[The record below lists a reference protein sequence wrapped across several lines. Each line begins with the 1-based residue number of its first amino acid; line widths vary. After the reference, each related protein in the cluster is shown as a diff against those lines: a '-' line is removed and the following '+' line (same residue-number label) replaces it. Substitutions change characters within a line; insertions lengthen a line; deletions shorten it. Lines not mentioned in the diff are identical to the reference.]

1 MPNIGP
7 TELLLILVIVVVLFG
22 AGRIA
27 RVGGEMG
34 EAVSSFR
41 RGLRKGEEEDAESN
55 PQDSD

>member
-55 PQDSD
+55 LQDSD

>member
-7 TELLLILVIVVVLFG
+7 TELLIVLVIVVILFG
-22 AGRIA
+22 AGRIS

-41 RGLRKGEEEDAESN
+41 RGLRKGEEEDAEGQ
-55 PQDSD
+55 QDAT

>member
-7 TELLLILVIVVVLFG
+7 TELLLLLVIVVVLFG

-41 RGLRKGEEEDAESN
+41 RGLRKGEEEDAEAQN
-55 PQDSD
+55 QDTA

>member
-41 RGLRKGEEEDAESN
+41 RGLRKGEEEDAESKT
-55 PQDSD
+55 QDSD

>member
-7 TELLLILVIVVVLFG
+7 TELLIVLVIFVILFG
-22 AGRIA
+22 AGRIS

-41 RGLRKGEEEDAESN
+41 RGLRKGEEEDAEGQ
-55 PQDSD
+55 QDAT

>member
-41 RGLRKGEEEDAESN
+41 RGLRKGEEEDAETQN
-55 PQDSD
+55 QDTA

>member
-7 TELLLILVIVVVLFG
+7 TELLLFLAIVLLLFG

-41 RGLRKGEEEDAESN
+41 RGLRKGEEEEANSGA
-55 PQDSD
+55 QDSA

>member
-55 PQDSD
+55 PKDSD